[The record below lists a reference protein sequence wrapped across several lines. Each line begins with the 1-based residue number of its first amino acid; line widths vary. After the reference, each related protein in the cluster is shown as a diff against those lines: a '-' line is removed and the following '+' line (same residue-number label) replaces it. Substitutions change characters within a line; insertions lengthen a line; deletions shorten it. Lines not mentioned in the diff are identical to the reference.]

1 MIVPPRAFWRM
12 LNATLIASLVG
23 ASVANAQTATSPP
36 QAATEVPFTLERA
49 LALGG
54 AVSPSLAA
62 STASVQAAT
71 AGRTVASLRPNP
83 TIETT
88 SEYFGGTGPYRGYS
102 SAETTAR
109 LALPLE
115 LGGKRSARIAVADAQ
130 IDRARIG
137 SAVAIA
143 DLTLTITQSYNE
155 AAAAEHRL
163 TVAHDQ
169 ARIAAEAFRVAWIRV
184 TGGAASPIEQQRA
197 DVLRINAEAAVERAT
212 RSAEVARANLARL
225 IGQPV
230 VGPLDTVWFDRIGGI
245 GPAQPIS
252 AEGTLALAAAT
263 ADARTASAEV
273 RLARSQRIPDVTIST
288 GVRRLEATGTVVG
301 VAGVSI
307 PLPLFNNGNASVAQ
321 AQAQQTEAEAL
332 RRVAILEAERSI
344 AIAQAE
350 LANAATTAR
359 TAAGPALAAAAEA
372 ARIARI
378 GYAGGK
384 FNQLELLEAE
394 RTLAQTRADATDALA
409 AYHDA
414 EARLA
419 RLTTPALTTPAIFST
434 EPTPTSAR
442 SAAPGDSR

>member
-1 MIVPPRAFWRM
+1 MIVPPRALSCV
-12 LNATLIASLVG
+12 LNATLVACLAG
-23 ASVANAQTATSPP
+23 ASVAQAQTATSSP
-36 QAATEVPFTLERA
+36 QVAAEVPFTLERA
-49 LALGG
+49 LTLGG

-62 STASVQAAT
+62 STAGVQAAA
-71 AGRTVASLRPNP
+71 AGRTVAALRPNP
-83 TIETT
+83 TIEAT
-88 SEYFGGTGPYRGYS
+88 SEYFGGTGAYRGYS

-137 SAVAIA
+137 SAVALA
-143 DLTLTITQSYNE
+143 DLTLTITQGYNE
-155 AAAAEHRL
+155 AATAEHRL
-163 TVAHDQ
+163 AVASDQ
-169 ARIAAEAFRVAWIRV
+169 ARIAAEAFRVARTRV
-184 TGGAASPIEQQRA
+184 TAGAASPIEQQRA
-197 DVLRINAEAAVERAT
+197 DVLRINADAAVERAT
-212 RSAEVARANLARL
+212 RTAEVARANLARL

-230 VGPLDTVWFDRIGGI
+230 VGPLDTAWFDRIGGY
-245 GPAQPIS
+245 GPAQLFS

-263 ADARTASAEV
+263 ADARTATAQV
-273 RLARSQRIPDVTIST
+273 RLARSERIPDVTISA
-288 GVRRLEATGTVVG
+288 GVRRLEVTGTVVG

-307 PLPLFNNGNASVAQ
+307 PLPLFNNGKAAVAQ
-321 AQAQQTEAEAL
+321 AQAQQTQAEAL
-332 RRVAILEAERSI
+332 RRLAIVEAERSI
-344 AIAQAE
+344 ASAQAE

-359 TAAGPALAAAAEA
+359 TAGGPALAAAAEA

-384 FNQLELLEAE
+384 FGQLDLLEAE

-419 RLTTPALTTPAIFST
+419 RLTAPATLST
-434 EPTPTSAR
+434 ELTPTSAR
-442 SAAPGDSR
+442 PAAPGDSR